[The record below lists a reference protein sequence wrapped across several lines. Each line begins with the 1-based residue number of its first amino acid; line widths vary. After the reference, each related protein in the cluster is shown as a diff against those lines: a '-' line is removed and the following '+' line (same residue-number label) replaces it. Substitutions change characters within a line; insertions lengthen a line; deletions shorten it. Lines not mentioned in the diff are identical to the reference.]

1 MCGIYG
7 VILPEGHQQQPGFC
21 KKAVTELAHASER
34 RGRDSAGLSIR
45 DTEQGHFLV
54 LKGDVRVRELL
65 RESRVQKALDVA
77 ATQSKG
83 GRPAQVIGHARLVT
97 NGSQLLP
104 GNNQPVIRDDLMV
117 IHNGIIANIE
127 EAWKAHPDLQPDN
140 QIDTEIIPAVLRKGL
155 DSGLDP
161 AEALR
166 AALADLVGT
175 WSLAIAFADRDLLL
189 LTSNNGSLYRCALP
203 DGGFLFGS
211 ERHILETV
219 LSGLHVSAP
228 IEWVGV
234 DRIVAI
240 DTRKGTVGVFD
251 AETSPSTSF
260 VWPEAASSS
269 WPIDLQVIDNTDSR
283 HELILDPA
291 SFQRTEESDLAD
303 MLVYDLDRMRS
314 LKRCSKCILP
324 ETFPFIRFDDE
335 GVCNY
340 CHSYELKNQVKPI
353 DELRALVE
361 PYRRKGE
368 PDVIIPF
375 SGGRDSTYSL
385 HLVKEE
391 LGLNPIAFTYDWG
404 MVTDLARR
412 NIARVCGKL
421 GVENIIVA
429 ADVRWKRNNIR
440 KNLETWLKRPH
451 LGMIPLLMA
460 GDKYFFYY
468 CDQVKKQT
476 GIDLNIWGINFLE
489 NTDFKTGFAGLP
501 PDTDKDAPYALSILN
516 QLRLFGFVGKQVV
529 TNPGYLNGSVWDS
542 LGSFAV
548 RYLAKKTDYYHLF
561 DYWQWDEDDVN
572 SVLRDYEW
580 EIAVDTEST
589 WRIGDGTAS
598 FYNYVYATVAGFTEF
613 DTFRSNQIR
622 EGMMDRD
629 TAIALVEKENSPRF
643 ETLRWYLQI
652 TGVDFKHAISTV
664 NEIPRL
670 FPQ

>member
-7 VILPEGHQQQPGFC
+7 IILPEGHRHKSWFF
-21 KKAVTELAHASER
+21 KKAVTELANASER
-34 RGRDSAGLSIR
+34 RGRDSAGLALS
-45 DTEQGHFLV
+45 DVNNNTYHV
-54 LKGDVRVRELL
+54 LKGDVRVRDLL
-65 RESRVQKALDVA
+65 KDSRVDSALDA
-77 ATQSKG
+77 ASSRTSAGKPG
-83 GRPAQVIGHARLVT
+83 MGIGHARLVT

-104 GNNQPVIRDDLMV
+104 GNNQPVIKDDLLV
-117 IHNGIIANIE
+117 IHNGIIANVDDVW
-127 EAWKAHPDLQPDN
+127 EAHSELTRDN
-140 QIDTEIIPAVLRKGL
+140 QIDTEVIPALLRNGLEKGM
-155 DSGLDP
+155 DP
-161 AEALR
+161 VTALSK
-166 AALADLVGT
+166 ALAPLIGT
-175 WSLAIAFADRDLLL
+175 WSLAIGFSDRNLLL
-189 LTSNNGSLYRCALP
+189 LTSNNGSLYRFLLP
-203 DGGFLFGS
+203 EGGILFGS

-219 LSGLHVSAP
+219 QKALNVSAT
-228 IEWVGV
+228 IDWVGV
-234 DRIVAI
+234 DKVVALDTVSGRIGSVALNGEVTSL
-240 DTRKGTVGVFD
+240 DWLSKSFSKPFD
-251 AETSPSTSF
+251 
-260 VWPEAASSS
+260 V
-269 WPIDLQVIDNTDSR
+269 DLEVIENTDSK

-291 SFQRTEESDLAD
+291 AFQRTEETDLAS
-303 MLVYDLDRMRS
+303 MLVYDLDRIRS
-314 LKRCSKCILP
+314 LKRCSRCILP

-335 GVCNY
+335 GICNY
-340 CHSYELKNQVKPI
+340 CHSYELKNQVRPI
-353 DELRALVE
+353 EELKELVL
-361 PYRRKGE
+361 PYRRKGK

-375 SGGRDSTYSL
+375 SGGRDSTYTL

-440 KNLETWLKRPH
+440 KNLEAWLKRPH

-501 PDTDKDAPYALSILN
+501 PDTDKDAPYALSLIH
-516 QLRLFGFVGKQVV
+516 QLKLFGFVGGQLLS
-529 TNPGYLNGSVWDS
+529 NPGYLNGSIWDS

-548 RYLAKKTDYYHLF
+548 RYMAKKDHYYHLF
-561 DYWQWDEDDVN
+561 DYVQWKEEEVN
-572 SVLRDYEW
+572 EVLKAYDW

-622 EGMMDRD
+622 EGMMDRE
-629 TAIALVEKENSPRF
+629 TALALIEKENSPRF

-664 NEIPRL
+664 NAIPRI
-670 FPQ
+670 